1 MLTIQDQLGVL
12 KQLQT
17 VDADIYRLRKERHA
31 KPLLIDERNANLQAE
46 RQRLTQLEAQHKA
59 LQSQH
64 KSQELELATRE
75 EKIKK
80 LQGQLFQLKTNK
92 EYATMQHEIE
102 AAKADNSLLEE
113 TIIKLLEQIDQ
124 TQAQASQAKKDWQ
137 QREAQVKQE
146 IQRIEGEMAALD
158 HALQQAE
165 ADRQRLTPSLDPQIL
180 AQYERVLHNR
190 NGLALVPLI
199 GEACGGCHMKLPP
212 QIANEVSQQKQL
224 VSCDNCARLLYYD
237 EAS

>member
-17 VDADIYRLRKERHA
+17 VDTDIYRLRKERQA
-31 KPLLIDERNANLQAE
+31 QPLLIDELNANLRAE
-46 RQRLTQLEAQHKA
+46 RQRLTQLETQYKT
-59 LQSQH
+59 LQTQH
-64 KSQELELATRE
+64 KSQELELATHE

-80 LQGQLFQLKTNK
+80 LQGQLFQVKTNK
-92 EYATMQHEIE
+92 EYTAMQHEIE

-113 TIIKLLEQIDQ
+113 TIITLLEQIDQ
-124 TQAQASQAKKDWQ
+124 TQAQTGQAKKDWQ
-137 QREAQVKQE
+137 QREVQVQQE
-146 IQRIEGEMAALD
+146 IQHAEGEMVTLDAALHKAD
-158 HALQQAE
+158 

-180 AQYERVLHNR
+180 AQYERVLRNR
-190 NGLALVPLI
+190 HGLALVPLV
-199 GEACGGCHMKLPP
+199 GEACGGCHMVLPP

-237 EAS
+237 EP